1 MICAD
6 VDRGV
11 LSIISLFITG
21 AFEAAALVTEV
32 LRELYSNEQAC
43 ELCLCRDD
51 IMSTVLSPIAQFLD
65 ESSVSQL

>member
-1 MICAD
+1 M
-6 VDRGV
+6 
-11 LSIISLFITG
+11 
-21 AFEAAALVTEV
+21 TEV

-65 ESSVSQL
+65 ESSVS